1 MSWQAYVD
9 TNLVGSG
16 KVKKAAIL
24 GQAGGVW
31 ASSAGYT
38 LSTEEQKAI
47 VSAFGNLDAVRT
59 SGLKLAG
66 VKFFT
71 TTADENVI
79 HGKKGGDGYVIAKT
93 KQAILV
99 AEYSPPIQAPEAAP
113 VVEGL
118 ADYLKSVNY

>member
-16 KVKKAAIL
+16 KISKAAIL
-24 GQAGGVW
+24 GQQGGVW
-31 ASSAGYT
+31 ATSAGYS
-38 LSTEEQKAI
+38 LSAEEQKAI
-47 VSAFGNLDAVRT
+47 LAALTNKEAVQA

-71 TTADENVI
+71 VQVTERSVY
-79 HGKKGGDGYVIAKT
+79 GKKGGDGYIITFT
-93 KQAILV
+93 KQAVLV
-99 AEYSPPIQAPEAAP
+99 AEYTAPIQAPEATL

-118 ADYLKSVNY
+118 ADYLIGVGY